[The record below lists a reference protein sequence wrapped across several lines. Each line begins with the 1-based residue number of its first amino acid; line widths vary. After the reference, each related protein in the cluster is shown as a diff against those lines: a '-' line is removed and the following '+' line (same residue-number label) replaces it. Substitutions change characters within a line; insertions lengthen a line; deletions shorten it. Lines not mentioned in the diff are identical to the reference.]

1 MMARVHL
8 VWTNATPI
16 CETLR
21 RFAVSHSLAV
31 RANVEGEEVH
41 DVIMS
46 VPQARYE
53 DVIDDL
59 MRHTLS
65 IWQQRVT
72 GRLSLLPNAD
82 VVCEDTFQREAIS
95 GFLPAVVMLP
105 PELDW
110 WEVDG
115 NPQTVTAA
123 GSASR

>member
-16 CETLR
+16 CWTLR
-21 RFAVSHSLAV
+21 MFAVSHSLAV
-31 RANVEGEEVH
+31 MANVEDDEIN

-46 VPQARYE
+46 VPQDKFD

-65 IWQQRVT
+65 VWQQRVT

-82 VVCEDTFQREAIS
+82 VVCEDTFQMEAIS

-105 PELDW
+105 QELDW

-115 NPQTVTAA
+115 NPQTVTGA
-123 GSASR
+123 GSTSR